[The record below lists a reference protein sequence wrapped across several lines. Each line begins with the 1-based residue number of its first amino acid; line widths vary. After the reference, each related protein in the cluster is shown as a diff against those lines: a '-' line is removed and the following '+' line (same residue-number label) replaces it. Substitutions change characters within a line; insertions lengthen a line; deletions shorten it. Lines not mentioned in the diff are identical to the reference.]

1 MLEDE
6 RLLAVD
12 ESVFREELLEIMKSV
27 ERDYEQLAAQQKPAL
42 RNLLEANRNL
52 KNADLGINRLVA
64 IHPRTAHTQFH
75 NLSFSERD
83 AAGFRA
89 NFWVTRPRR

>member
-6 RLLAVD
+6 RLLTVD

-42 RNLLEANRNL
+42 RYLLEANRNL
-52 KNADLGINRLVA
+52 KNADLGMNWLVGDTSKDSA
-64 IHPRTAHTQFH
+64 RT
-75 NLSFSERD
+75 
-83 AAGFRA
+83 
-89 NFWVTRPRR
+89 VP